1 MVEVYRYVYAHLLP
15 RFRFKNVI
23 IKRSLVKMVNSMEN
37 KNYLKTLEQSF
48 VLTLGLALVFA
59 TSFFLVE
66 PRVSQAVTSGP
77 FTIKQTVTAEISFLV
92 DASNVTMS
100 GSING
105 ITGGTSNGTT
115 TAVVRTND
123 PDGYTMSIAFAN
135 NGTDNAML
143 GDTTAN
149 ESIHDYTASSS
160 EPTYTFHTSS
170 SSAVFAYTASAANTS
185 DLDQSFKD
193 NGAGLCNN
201 SSNDTSGYS
210 TCWMEPSTSGF
221 QIVNRGTDAPTG
233 ATTTINFRVH
243 VPNAPSPSLQADT
256 YTATATLTAL
266 NI

>member
-1 MVEVYRYVYAHLLP
+1 
-15 RFRFKNVI
+15 
-23 IKRSLVKMVNSMEN
+23 MVNKFN
-37 KNYLKTLEQSF
+37 LKVVEQTLIA
-48 VLTLGLALVFA
+48 TLIAVFLLA
-59 TSFFLVE
+59 TSFFLLE
-66 PRVSQAVTSGP
+66 PKVGQAVTSGP
-77 FTIKQTVTAEISFLV
+77 FTIQQTVTAEISFLV

-115 TAVVRTND
+115 TAVVRTNN
-123 PDGYTMSIAFAN
+123 PAGYTMSIAYAN
-135 NGTDNAML
+135 NSTPNAML

-193 NGAGLCNN
+193 NGSGLCNN
-201 SSNDTSGYS
+201 GSNDTSGYS

-221 QIVNRGTDAPTG
+221 QIINRGTDAPSG
-233 ATTTINFRVH
+233 ATTTLNFRVY

-266 NI
+266 NT

>member
-1 MVEVYRYVYAHLLP
+1 MNTNYHIKSLKQTFLAT
-15 RFRFKNVI
+15 FI
-23 IKRSLVKMVNSMEN
+23 IV
-37 KNYLKTLEQSF
+37 TLIASC
-48 VLTLGLALVFA
+48 
-59 TSFFLVE
+59 FFMFE
-66 PRVSQAVTSGP
+66 PRVGMAVTSGP
-77 FTIKQTVTAEISFLV
+77 FTVKQTVTAEISFLV

-115 TAVVRTND
+115 TAVVRTNN
-123 PDGYTMSIAFAN
+123 PTGYIMSIAFAN
-135 NGTDNAML
+135 NTTANAML

-149 ESIHDYTASSS
+149 ESIRDYTASSS

-193 NGAGLCNN
+193 DGSGLCN
-201 SSNDTSGYS
+201 SGSNDTSGYS

-221 QIVNRGTDAPTG
+221 QIVDRGTDAPSG
-233 ATTTINFRVH
+233 ATTTVNFRVY
-243 VPNAPSPSLQADT
+243 VPNSPSPSLQADT

-266 NI
+266 ND